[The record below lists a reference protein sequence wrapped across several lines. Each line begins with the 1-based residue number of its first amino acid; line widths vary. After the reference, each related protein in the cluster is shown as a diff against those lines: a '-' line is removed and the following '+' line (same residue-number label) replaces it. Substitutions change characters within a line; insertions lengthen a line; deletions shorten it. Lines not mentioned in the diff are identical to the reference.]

1 MKKYQYDFSVEAA
14 SQTEADA
21 KMTALATLAGRL
33 KSNELAKLAHVI
45 ANDPIKTALAKKY
58 LGV

>member
-1 MKKYQYDFSVEAA
+1 MTYNYEINIEAPLEA
-14 SQTEADA
+14 EADA
-21 KMTALATLAGRL
+21 KMRAILILLKKL

-45 ANDPIKTALAKKY
+45 ENDPIKTAFAKKA